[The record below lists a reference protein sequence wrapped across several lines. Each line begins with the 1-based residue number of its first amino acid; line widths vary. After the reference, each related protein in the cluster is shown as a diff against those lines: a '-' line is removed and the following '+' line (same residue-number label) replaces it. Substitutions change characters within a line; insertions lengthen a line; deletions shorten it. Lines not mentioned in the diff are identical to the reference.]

1 MPARYIRNA
10 AIRAERFLQYRKLQF
25 SGPSTLSLGTR
36 QDLNLAHSHPVTSQM
51 NHLCRNLRQS
61 RTEPK
66 SAHRTLTMELR
77 IQIGEDVPIELIDFT
92 IRDQPEV
99 VDV

>member
-66 SAHRTLTMELR
+66 SAHRTLT
-77 IQIGEDVPIELIDFT
+77 
-92 IRDQPEV
+92 
-99 VDV
+99 